1 MWPLVSHLRQNRSH
15 PGIVFHVERCI
26 ILLMESINTTG
37 ANMHVDKVELP
48 YNLRNIVSLR
58 GRILITQALILAIE
72 ELSKVE
78 GAHRQVGNIAD
89 MQLIL
94 DSDFAID
101 TRD

>member
-1 MWPLVSHLRQNRSH
+1 MDMSPSY
-15 PGIVFHVERCI
+15 
-26 ILLMESINTTG
+26 
-37 ANMHVDKVELP
+37 ELP
-48 YNLRNIVSLR
+48 QDLRNIVSLR
-58 GRILITQALILAIE
+58 GRILITQALVLAIE

-78 GAHRQVGNIAD
+78 GVHRQVGNIAD

>member
-1 MWPLVSHLRQNRSH
+1 MDTNNVPYT
-15 PGIVFHVERCI
+15 F
-26 ILLMESINTTG
+26 
-37 ANMHVDKVELP
+37 ELP
-48 YNLRNIVSLR
+48 YDLRNIVSLR
-58 GRILITQALILAIE
+58 GRILITQALVLAVE

-94 DSDFAID
+94 DSEFAID

>member
-1 MWPLVSHLRQNRSH
+1 MKDTNMDMSTAIDTLSSRIEGLNY
-15 PGIVFHVERCI
+15 
-26 ILLMESINTTG
+26 ILSM
-37 ANMHVDKVELP
+37 
-48 YNLRNIVSLR
+48 R
-58 GRILITQALILAIE
+58 GRILITQALILAVE

-78 GAHRQVGNIAD
+78 GADRQVGNIAD

>member
-1 MWPLVSHLRQNRSH
+1 MDMSTSY
-15 PGIVFHVERCI
+15 
-26 ILLMESINTTG
+26 
-37 ANMHVDKVELP
+37 ELP
-48 YNLRNIVSLR
+48 YDLRNIVSLR
-58 GRILITQALILAIE
+58 GRILITQALVLAIE

-78 GAHRQVGNIAD
+78 GVHRQIGNIAD

>member
-1 MWPLVSHLRQNRSH
+1 MDMSTSY
-15 PGIVFHVERCI
+15 
-26 ILLMESINTTG
+26 
-37 ANMHVDKVELP
+37 ELP
-48 YNLRNIVSLR
+48 YDLRNIVSLR
-58 GRILITQALILAIE
+58 GRILITQALVLAIE

-78 GAHRQVGNIAD
+78 GVHLQVGNIAD

>member
-1 MWPLVSHLRQNRSH
+1 
-15 PGIVFHVERCI
+15 
-26 ILLMESINTTG
+26 MESINTTG
-37 ANMHVDKVELP
+37 ANMEGYEGHYNGKKITLP
-48 YNLRNIVSLR
+48 MDLRDIVSLR
-58 GRILITQALILAIE
+58 GRILITQALIIAIE

-78 GAHRQVGNIAD
+78 GVHRQVGNIAD

>member
-1 MWPLVSHLRQNRSH
+1 MDMSTSY
-15 PGIVFHVERCI
+15 
-26 ILLMESINTTG
+26 
-37 ANMHVDKVELP
+37 ELP
-48 YNLRNIVSLR
+48 YDLRNIVSLR
-58 GRILITQALILAIE
+58 GRILITQALVLAIE

-78 GAHRQVGNIAD
+78 GVHRQVGNIAD

>member
-1 MWPLVSHLRQNRSH
+1 MKDTNMDMSTAIDTLSSRIEGLNY
-15 PGIVFHVERCI
+15 
-26 ILLMESINTTG
+26 ILSM
-37 ANMHVDKVELP
+37 
-48 YNLRNIVSLR
+48 R
-58 GRILITQALILAIE
+58 GRILITQALILAVE

-78 GAHRQVGNIAD
+78 EADRQVGNIAD

>member
-1 MWPLVSHLRQNRSH
+1 MDMSTSY
-15 PGIVFHVERCI
+15 
-26 ILLMESINTTG
+26 
-37 ANMHVDKVELP
+37 ELP
-48 YNLRNIVSLR
+48 YDLRNIVSLR
-58 GRILITQALILAIE
+58 VRILITQALVLAIE

-78 GAHRQVGNIAD
+78 GVHRQVGNIAD

>member
-1 MWPLVSHLRQNRSH
+1 MDTNSVPYT
-15 PGIVFHVERCI
+15 F
-26 ILLMESINTTG
+26 
-37 ANMHVDKVELP
+37 ELP
-48 YNLRNIVSLR
+48 YDLRNIVSLR
-58 GRILITQALILAIE
+58 GRILITQALVLAVE

-94 DSDFAID
+94 DSEFAID

>member
-1 MWPLVSHLRQNRSH
+1 MDMSTRY
-15 PGIVFHVERCI
+15 
-26 ILLMESINTTG
+26 
-37 ANMHVDKVELP
+37 ELP
-48 YNLRNIVSLR
+48 YDLRNIVSLR
-58 GRILITQALILAIE
+58 GRILITQALVLAIE

-78 GAHRQVGNIAD
+78 GVHRQVGNIAD

>member
-1 MWPLVSHLRQNRSH
+1 MDMSTYEGHYNGRKITMPMDLR
-15 PGIVFHVERCI
+15 
-26 ILLMESINTTG
+26 
-37 ANMHVDKVELP
+37 D
-48 YNLRNIVSLR
+48 IVSLR

-78 GAHRQVGNIAD
+78 GVHRQIGNIAD

>member
-1 MWPLVSHLRQNRSH
+1 MEGYEGHYNGKKITLPMDLR
-15 PGIVFHVERCI
+15 
-26 ILLMESINTTG
+26 
-37 ANMHVDKVELP
+37 D
-48 YNLRNIVSLR
+48 IVSLR
-58 GRILITQALILAIE
+58 GRILITQALIIAIE

-78 GAHRQVGNIAD
+78 GVHRQVGNIAD

>member
-1 MWPLVSHLRQNRSH
+1 MDMSTSY
-15 PGIVFHVERCI
+15 
-26 ILLMESINTTG
+26 
-37 ANMHVDKVELP
+37 ELP
-48 YNLRNIVSLR
+48 FDLRNIVSLR
-58 GRILITQALILAIE
+58 GRILITQALVLAIE

-78 GAHRQVGNIAD
+78 GVHRQVGNIAD

>member
-1 MWPLVSHLRQNRSH
+1 MDMSPSY
-15 PGIVFHVERCI
+15 
-26 ILLMESINTTG
+26 
-37 ANMHVDKVELP
+37 ELP
-48 YNLRNIVSLR
+48 HDLRNIVSLR
-58 GRILITQALILAIE
+58 GRILITQALILAVE

-78 GAHRQVGNIAD
+78 GVHRQVGNIAD